1 MFKQLYSTAKF
12 ILTHPLIKK
21 NKKWDS
27 LVNFIFWQIGARL
40 LSKKV
45 IVPWVEDSKLII
57 GLGETGATGNIYAG
71 FAEYQDMLFLL
82 HALRPEETFVDI
94 GANIGVYTIL
104 ASKVIRANSI
114 SFEPIQNAFDRL
126 EDQVKINRIDHL
138 VRMENKGVGEKN
150 ETLFF
155 TNNIDTVNKVSLA
168 GDVANTTE
176 IEVIA
181 LDDVLKKNEKYF
193 IKIDVEGFEYKVI
206 LGAKDTLSSPNTV
219 GLIIELNGSSEEF
232 GSSNSEIHNKLL
244 SFNFYPVSYDPF
256 NRSLVSIKDY
266 NKNGG
271 NTIYIKDIELIARR
285 CKNAP
290 KRRVNTIGMEM

>member
-1 MFKQLYSTAKF
+1 
-12 ILTHPLIKK
+12 
-21 NKKWDS
+21 
-27 LVNFIFWQIGARL
+27 
-40 LSKKV
+40 
-45 IVPWVEDSKLII
+45 VEDSRLIV
-57 GLGETGATGNIYAG
+57 GLGETGATGNIYTG

-82 HALRPEETFVDI
+82 HALQPEETFVDI

-104 ASKVIRANSI
+104 ASKVIRAHSI
-114 SFEPIQNAFDRL
+114 SFEPIQNAFDRF
-126 EDQVKINRIDHL
+126 EDQVKINRINHL
-138 VRMENKGVGEKN
+138 VRMEKKGVGEKS
-150 ETLFF
+150 ERLFF
-155 TNNIDTVNKVSLA
+155 MNDNDTVNKVSLI

-193 IKIDVEGFEYKVI
+193 FKIDVERFEYKVI

-244 SFNFYPVSYDPF
+244 SFNFYPVSYDPIS
-256 NRSLVSIKDY
+256 RSLVRLSEY
-266 NKNGG
+266 NKNGR
-271 NTIYIKDIELIARR
+271 NTIYIKDIEMIAGR

-290 KRRVNTIGMEM
+290 KRRINTIGIEI

>member
-1 MFKQLYSTAKF
+1 
-12 ILTHPLIKK
+12 
-21 NKKWDS
+21 
-27 LVNFIFWQIGARL
+27 
-40 LSKKV
+40 
-45 IVPWVEDSKLII
+45 VEDSKLII
-57 GLGETGATGNIYAG
+57 GIGETGATGNIYAG

-82 HALRPEETFVDI
+82 HALRSEETFVDI

-126 EDQVKINRIDHL
+126 EDQVRINRIDHL
-138 VRMENKGVGEKN
+138 VRIENKGVGEKS

-155 TNNIDTVNKVSLA
+155 TNNNDTVNKVSLA
-168 GDVANTTE
+168 GNVANTTE

-181 LDDVLKKNEKYF
+181 LNDVLKKNEKYF
-193 IKIDVEGFEYKVI
+193 IKIDVEGFEHKVI
-206 LGAKDTLSSPNTV
+206 LGAGDILSSSNTL

-244 SFNFYPVSYDPF
+244 SFNFYPVSYDPIS
-256 NRSLVSIKDY
+256 RLLVRISDY

-271 NTIYIKDIELIARR
+271 NTIYIKDIELLSQR

-290 KRRVNTIGMEM
+290 KRRVNTIGIEI